1 MPLDLVTSGS
11 FDWPRWASVAYGV
24 VATVAIVLTVI
35 DVGQGLGQLA
45 LAGLIVVVFWT
56 GSLHPSADLN
66 TARVVVLVG
75 ACILLAT
82 DPGSEVLF
90 VVCMA
95 CAELAI
101 EIPVKKSAPVVGFA
115 VAAVVVR
122 ALTVGP
128 RFHPIEYFPWPIAF
142 VGSWVGGL
150 FFSSQSRLNAE
161 LRANQTNVA
170 SQAAADERRRLARE
184 IHDVIAHSMT
194 VTMLHVSGARLA
206 LQDSPPSV
214 DDAIEALL
222 EAEKQGRQS
231 LADIRRTVGLLT
243 VEDESQ
249 LEAPLPDT
257 ADLAGLIKSFADA
270 GQPVTFTV
278 AGDLAAVPA
287 STGLAVFRVVQE
299 GLANAAKHAPG
310 APVSVDI
317 QVVCGA
323 PMSGGRRVDV
333 HVTNAEPTEPVAV
346 AVPGGGRGLPGMI
359 ERVEALGGR
368 LTAGPRRGGWEV
380 SARLPLP
387 TGS

>member
-1 MPLDLVTSGS
+1 
-11 FDWPRWASVAYGV
+11 
-24 VATVAIVLTVI
+24 
-35 DVGQGLGQLA
+35 
-45 LAGLIVVVFWT
+45 
-56 GSLHPSADLN
+56 
-66 TARVVVLVG
+66 
-75 ACILLAT
+75 
-82 DPGSEVLF
+82 
-90 VVCMA
+90 
-95 CAELAI
+95 
-101 EIPVKKSAPVVGFA
+101 
-115 VAAVVVR
+115 
-122 ALTVGP
+122 
-128 RFHPIEYFPWPIAF
+128 
-142 VGSWVGGL
+142 VGGL